1 VTGSLPYSLKS
12 LDNFESSFKKL
23 GKSYK
28 SKTQREGFIT
38 VIEQAIENLT
48 TNPYPT
54 DSRSEPLSGIAFPS
68 SFRFCKLV
76 IVVAKGASGQIRLMY
91 LVNEE
96 SKEIFLLW
104 IYSHEMFAKRPPDK
118 DLRNLIKTVLEVE

>member
-1 VTGSLPYSLKS
+1 MTGSLPYSLKS

-54 DSRSEPLSGIAFPS
+54 DSRSEPLIGIAFPS